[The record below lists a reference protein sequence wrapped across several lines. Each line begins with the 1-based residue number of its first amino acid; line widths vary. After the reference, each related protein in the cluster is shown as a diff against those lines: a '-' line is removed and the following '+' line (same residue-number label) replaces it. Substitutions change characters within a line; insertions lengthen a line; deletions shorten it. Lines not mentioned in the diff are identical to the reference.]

1 MIRSLDAFKLA
12 RTKLKT
18 RRIRLIITLIVMSLM
33 FAALS
38 FLAFFVEGGIR
49 SLTEFSKEGY
59 GSSVY
64 VSAQT
69 NVYSE
74 YDNAELTAIIKPQH
88 DALVAQKKAL
98 AKKLTLTYDE
108 KIDFHLP
115 LQQVQT
121 VGGESLA
128 MSNSMSKITQEA
140 LAAQNNA
147 IPGMNYS
154 DFAKTARRAGAQNT
168 YQSTSPG
175 FFYVQSPG
183 SITVLKD
190 GKETYTAA
198 KQPGFG
204 PPSGISSITQLGVTQ
219 MDEGLLAPFVLQ
231 KETMQIG
238 QDGSIP
244 IVAPFSAAEEM
255 LGLKKLAVT
264 ADSNAKLERLIT
276 VRKEIA
282 GKTALLCYRNNA
294 SQALLQQAIE
304 QRDQIESNK
313 NNKEYVKPTLLYALP
328 VAACGTTTVASDK
341 RSAEEKKQA
350 ANQKTFDTT
359 FGQSEEP
366 EQGTITVRIIG
377 LTSDIPT
384 STSAGL
390 TSIFTSIFSSY
401 TGVSW
406 GTPAGAISEGSLAA
420 KAFGGTLA
428 SRSVG
433 QSIYYAKF
441 ASLDTAKKFIEQN
454 DCSSQANFDG
464 SMGMNEFVK
473 KCIASGKLFTIIPYG
488 NNAGAIQELQRGIW
502 QIGRYLLLAILVIAS
517 IVMMGTLGKIIADSR
532 RETAVF
538 RALGA
543 KRFDI
548 SQIYITYALLISM
561 LITVLSITAGA
572 IGAYYVNKFYSPSLS
587 VNAVLAYNA
596 SDPNK
601 QFVVFGVN
609 PLYIAIIVGLIVA
622 SALISAAIPLLTNMR
637 RNPIRDMRDD
647 S

>member
-18 RRIRLIITLIVMSLM
+18 RRIRLAITLIVMSLM

-64 VSAQT
+64 VSVQT

-74 YDNAELTAIIKPQH
+74 YENAELSAIIKPQN

-98 AKKLTLTYDE
+98 AKKLNLTYDE
-108 KIDFHLP
+108 KIDLYLP
-115 LQQVQT
+115 LQQIQN
-121 VGGESLA
+121 VGGESLT
-128 MSNSMSKITQEA
+128 MPNGMSKITQEA

-147 IPGMNYS
+147 IPGMKYS
-154 DFAKTARRAGAQNT
+154 DFAKTVRQAGAQTT
-168 YQSTSPG
+168 YQSTSQMG
-175 FFYVQSPG
+175 FYMPNSG
-183 SITVLKD
+183 NITVLKD
-190 GKETYTAA
+190 GKEVYAA
-198 KQPGFG
+198 TKQQSFG
-204 PPSGISSITQLGVTQ
+204 PPSGINSLAQLGVTQ

-231 KETMQIG
+231 NQSMQAG

-244 IVAPFSAAEEM
+244 IVAPFSAAEEI
-255 LGLKKLAVT
+255 LGLKKLGAT
-264 ADSNAKLERLIT
+264 ANADAKLERLIT

-282 GKTALLCYRNNA
+282 GKTALLCYRNSA
-294 SQALLQQAIE
+294 SQSLLQQAIE

-328 VAACGTTTVASDK
+328 TTACGATTIASDK
-341 RSAEEKKQA
+341 RTAEEKKQA

-359 FGQSEEP
+359 FGHSEEP

-377 LTSDIPT
+377 LASDIPT

-406 GTPAGAISEGSLAA
+406 ATPAGAISEGSLAA

-428 SRSVG
+428 SRPVG
-433 QSIYYAKF
+433 QTMYYAKF
-441 ASLDTAKKFIEQN
+441 ASLDSAKQFIKQN
-454 DCSSQANFDG
+454 DCSSEASYDG
-464 SMGMNEFVK
+464 GLTMNEYAK
-473 KCIASGKLFTIIPYG
+473 KCIASGKLFTIMPYG
-488 NNAGAIQELQRGIW
+488 NNAGAIQELRQGIW

-548 SQIYITYALLISM
+548 SQIYITYAMLISL
-561 LITVLSITAGA
+561 LITVISITVGA
-572 IGAYYVNKFYSPSLS
+572 IGAYYVNNLYSPSLS

-596 SDPNK
+596 SDPHK
-601 QFVVFGVN
+601 QFTLFGVN
-609 PLYIAIIVGLIVA
+609 PLYIAIIVGLIIA
-622 SALISAAIPLLTNMR
+622 SALISAIIPLLANMR
-637 RNPIRDMRDD
+637 RNPIRDMRDE